1 MTSFKVVRYGRV
13 EHYAVQTIENGS
25 LSMTDIDVVYEH
37 DKPVRF
43 VISHKT
49 ELNMTQLRALL
60 EVARRIGI
68 DLGGV
73 LG

>member
-1 MTSFKVVRYGRV
+1 MIRFKVVQYGRV
-13 EHYAVQTIENGS
+13 EHYAVQIIEDGS
-25 LSMTDIDVVYEH
+25 LFTTDIDVVYEH

-49 ELNMTQLRALL
+49 ELSMTQLRALL

-68 DLGGV
+68 DLGG
-73 LG
+73 GEG